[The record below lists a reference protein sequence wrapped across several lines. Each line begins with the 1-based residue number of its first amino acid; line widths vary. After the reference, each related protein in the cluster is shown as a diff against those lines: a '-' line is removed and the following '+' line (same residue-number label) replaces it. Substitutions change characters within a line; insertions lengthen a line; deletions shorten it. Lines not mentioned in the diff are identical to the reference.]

1 MIHRAAMYIFI
12 LWLCKGTLMPGQS
25 YLFEIAE
32 EWSFLRKFV
41 LYMQLS
47 LVAEHGILYIS
58 WPPGLTLLP
67 ACTQLSI

>member
-1 MIHRAAMYIFI
+1 
-12 LWLCKGTLMPGQS
+12 MPGQS

-47 LVAEHGILYIS
+47 LVAEHGILYIR
-58 WPPGLTLLP
+58 WPPGPTLFP